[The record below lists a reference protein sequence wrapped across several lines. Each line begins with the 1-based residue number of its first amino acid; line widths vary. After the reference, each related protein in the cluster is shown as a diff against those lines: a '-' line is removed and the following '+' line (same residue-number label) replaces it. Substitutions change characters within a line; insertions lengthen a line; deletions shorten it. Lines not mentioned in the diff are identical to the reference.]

1 MATTKLF
8 LKDPKATN
16 ITRVVCHLTDGRNTR
31 IKIQSDYSVNPKHW
45 GKNQRVL
52 SANSNAVE
60 INKQLE
66 NFKNAVLNIYQNAKA
81 QGLKIN
87 AEYIREQLKP
97 KQEVVNASTEF
108 WNVWVYF
115 LEYKRGRYK
124 AKSFE
129 KFQALKNHLKQFE
142 AEVKIPLQLKTI
154 TAETLNKLQD
164 YFYNKAVHSSKTGL
178 NTQTTAKYID
188 LFKSFMNWAVNH
200 KYTDNTSFRN
210 FTPIHQ
216 PDTLKVILTAE
227 DIRKIKKANFGVKGY
242 LNNVRE
248 LLILSTLTGLRY
260 SDYSRIK
267 GEHIKKD
274 EDGSP
279 LLHIRQEK
287 TDEYVDIPL
296 TLEAHSI
303 ISRLI
308 SKEVHPISN
317 QKMNEYVK
325 ELSKIAEVDEPF
337 EIHKYKGKFK
347 TTQILP
353 KYELVTTH
361 TGRRTFATN
370 LLLKGIPAQT
380 VMKFTGH
387 RDYKSFAKYVN
398 IPKKAEMDLVKRA
411 LMRA

>member
-8 LKDPKATN
+8 LKEPKAAN
-16 ITRVVCHLTDGRNTR
+16 ITRIICVLTDGRGVQ
-31 IKIQSDYSVNPKHW
+31 IKVQSDYSVNPKHW

-60 INKQLE
+60 INKQLGK
-66 NFKNAVLNIYQNAKA
+66 FKNAVLNIYQKAKLE
-81 QGLKIN
+81 GLKVN

-97 KQEVVNASTEF
+97 TKEAVSGNVEF
-108 WNVWVYF
+108 WNVWEYF
-115 LEYKRGRYK
+115 LQYKRGSYK
-124 AKSFE
+124 EKSFE

-142 AEVKIPLQLKTI
+142 AEVKLPLQLKTV

-164 YFYNKAVHSSKTGL
+164 YFFNKAAHNNKIGL
-178 NTQTTAKYID
+178 NTQTTAKYME
-188 LFKSFMNWAVNH
+188 LFKSFLNWAVNH
-200 KYTDNTSFRN
+200 QYTDNSSFRN

-227 DIRKIKKANFGVKGY
+227 DKEKIKKANFGVKGY

-267 GEHIKKD
+267 GEHLKKD

-279 LLHIRQEK
+279 VLHIRQEK

-296 TLEAHSI
+296 TLEANAI
-303 ISRLI
+303 INRLLSGEI
-308 SKEVHPISN
+308 HPISN

-325 ELSKIAEVDEPF
+325 ELCKIAEVDEPF
-337 EIHKYKGKFK
+337 EIHKYKGKLK
-347 TTQILP
+347 TSQTLP

-361 TGRRTFATN
+361 TGRRTFATD
-370 LLLKGIPAQT
+370 LLLKGVPAQT

-398 IPKKAEMDLVKRA
+398 IPKKAEMNLVKLA
-411 LMRA
+411 LMGA